1 MHALLAAG
9 FNQPDKVSF
18 YNVVLFLH
26 VLSAIVAFG
35 ITFTYPLIFAS
46 LTRHG
51 NVRHLA
57 WWHRTEV
64 QIERFILSP
73 AATLLLACGIYL
85 AAEGPYGFK
94 STFVSLGLAFLIV
107 IMGLLGS
114 VIIRS
119 GVKAANIA
127 ERAIAPGGTGEL
139 GPDYQRLAKR
149 LMWAGTVASLL
160 VVATV
165 FLMVTKL
172 GAHS

>member
-1 MHALLAAG
+1 LSALHGLLATS

-26 VLSAIVAFG
+26 ILSAIVAFG

-46 LTRHG
+46 LTRNG
-51 NVRHLA
+51 NVAHLA

-73 AATLLLACGIYL
+73 AATLLLACGIYM
-85 AAEGPYGFK
+85 AIDGPYGFK
-94 STFVSLGLAFLIV
+94 STFISLGLAFLIV

-114 VIIRS
+114 VIIPAE
-119 GVKAANIA
+119 VKAAGLA
-127 ERAIAPGGTGEL
+127 ERGDL

-149 LMWAGTVASLL
+149 MQWAGTVASLL

>member
-1 MHALLAAG
+1 MLTTLAAS
-9 FNQPDKVSF
+9 FNEPDKVSF

-26 VLSAIVAFG
+26 ILSAIVAFG

-46 LTRHG
+46 LTRNG
-51 NVRHLA
+51 NVAHLA

-73 AATLLLACGIYL
+73 AATVLLACGIYM
-85 AAEGPYGFK
+85 AADGPYGFK

-119 GVKAANIA
+119 EVKAAEIA
-127 ERAIAPGGTGEL
+127 ERAIAPDGSGEL

-149 LMWAGTVASLL
+149 MQWAGTVASLL